1 MQNLQGVQTY
11 AVSCPTYYTTESHKF
26 MKSCL
31 FTVLLLFLSVFNMN
45 SFRILSKKVRTN
57 NVAVRGMAAGSPK
70 FVNVLENRAANPESS
85 VSCKIMSGHHT
96 LMSDVTKTSGG
107 ADSGPSPKE
116 LLMSALGSCTAMTIR
131 LYYEHS
137 KAKASSSWST
147 STLKEIN
154 VKVEESGD
162 HPHVPSKLS
171 IHIGLVGDLTSEQ
184 RERLLAVSK
193 NCPVKK
199 IINNNTEIDSVL
211 V

>member
-1 MQNLQGVQTY
+1 MQIVKSLQQ
-11 AVSCPTYYTTESHKF
+11 AAFIFFLSLHN
-26 MKSCL
+26 MKSL
-31 FTVLLLFLSVFNMN
+31 RVLSNIRSKTV
-45 SFRILSKKVRTN
+45 I
-57 NVAVRGMAAGSPK
+57 VRGMAAGSPK
-70 FVNVLENRAANPESS
+70 FINVAENRATYPEST
-85 VSCKIMSGHHT
+85 VSCKITTGHHT
-96 LMSDVTKTSGG
+96 LMSDVTKLAGG

-147 STLKEIN
+147 STLREIN

-171 IHIGLVGDLTSEQ
+171 IHIALVGDLTAEQ
-184 RERLLAVSK
+184 KERLLAVSK

-199 IINNNTEIDSVL
+199 IINNNTDIESIL
-211 V
+211 A